1 MHCCSR
7 DVVQMQMN
15 CRISSTNGQFRRRI
29 DSAIEANLGVTKQN
43 FDQDRTNADEHDR
56 FGR

>member
-1 MHCCSR
+1 
-7 DVVQMQMN
+7 MQMN
-15 CRISSTNGQFRRRI
+15 CRISSTNGPFGRRI